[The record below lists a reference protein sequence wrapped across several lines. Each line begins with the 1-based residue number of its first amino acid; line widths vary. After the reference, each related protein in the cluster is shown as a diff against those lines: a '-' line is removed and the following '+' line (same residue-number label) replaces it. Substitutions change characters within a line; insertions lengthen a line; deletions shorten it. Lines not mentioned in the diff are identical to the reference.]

1 MNGIDAF
8 VTGLFEAGVCYV
20 SAPSGDVLTNVL
32 SAVSN
37 ANDGSIYVEES
48 ANSLSAL
55 CGSFGASLCGARGIS
70 LLDEKSFINLKNVI
84 DSSNTASVIV
94 VLGKAFEKVDFSYEV
109 KNVQELCSYTDKAFY
124 KAEELER
131 PFVIYVDSDLFS
143 EVAEVTTKDFW
154 DYYMGSIPGF
164 ERKPINEVSEVISD
178 VSRLF
183 FWPFITGGEFDG
195 DFCIDGNRV
204 CGFDLE
210 GKPGTTVAMMQGISR
225 IEPDLRCAV
234 FTDVR
239 SILSGGI
246 SGIANAVYNNGDL
259 LLIVLETKD
268 APNTDRNYMG
278 ERTNSVDIRSV
289 LSGIGVEEVISFNPS
304 SEETKN
310 TIAKSG
316 VRAIIVD
323 CK

>member
-20 SAPSGDVLTNVL
+20 SAPSGDVLTSVL

-55 CGSFGASLCGARGIS
+55 CGSFGASLCGARSIS
-70 LLDEKSFINLKNVI
+70 ILDDESYANLKNVI
-84 DSSNTASVIV
+84 NSSNIGNVIIVSGRNFETTDYSYV
-94 VLGKAFEKVDFSYEV
+94 V
-109 KNVQELCSYTDKAFY
+109 NNIQELCSYTDKAFY
-124 KAEELER
+124 KAEDLER
-131 PFVIYVDSDLFS
+131 PFVIFVNPDLFRVDE
-143 EVAEVTTKDFW
+143 EVQTKDFW

-164 ERKPINEVSEVISD
+164 ERKPINEVSEVVSD
-178 VSRLF
+178 VSKYF
-183 FWPFITGGEFDG
+183 FGPFIIGGEFDG
-195 DFCIDGNRV
+195 DFNISGNKV
-204 CGFDLE
+204 QGFDLA
-210 GKPGTTVAMMQGISR
+210 GKPGTIVSTMQGISR

-246 SGIANAVYNNGDL
+246 SGIANAVYNNADL
-259 LLIVLETKD
+259 LLIVFDSTD

-278 ERTNSVDIRSV
+278 ERTNSIDIRNV
-289 LSGIGVEEVISFNPS
+289 LSSMGVEDIISFNPS
-304 SEETKN
+304 SDETKN